1 MSECVFTSTIC
12 IINVFVCFFIF
23 YFFCFVCSFFY
34 SSLLVCQSF
43 EIPFEIVTICSFL
56 AIVVLVL
63 IALLLVVVVV
73 TVVVVVVVVV
83 VLV

>member
-1 MSECVFTSTIC
+1 MYYQCVCLFLHLLFLLLC
-12 IINVFVCFFIF
+12 LL
-23 YFFCFVCSFFY
+23 FY

-63 IALLLVVVVV
+63 IALFLLVVVV